1 MDAEYVQFWN
11 SMHCFE
17 SGFAGRGKLP
27 VQAGFRKGWSTVKP
41 LPLLVR
47 SFGIKDLALEF
58 GQVFEE

>member
-1 MDAEYVQFWN
+1 MFSFGTRCIVLNPALQAAENFQFKRV
-11 SMHCFE
+11 
-17 SGFAGRGKLP
+17 SGRAVYL
-27 VQAGFRKGWSTVKP
+27 KP